1 MKVIPLIMKKT
12 LLLTAL
18 AVFTFGLV
26 SCQKDNFGYEKTVH
40 FTAEGGELS
49 IDGNESVNTLEIT
62 DYNGK
67 GVEGHENY
75 IDEIIAQY
83 EWLTVRKSKITEPKM
98 IFFKAEP
105 NTSGKS
111 RTLYVRGMV
120 RDTHAEIKVVQ
131 DK

>member
-111 RTLYVRGMV
+111 RTLYVR
-120 RDTHAEIKVVQ
+120 
-131 DK
+131 